1 MATIRLL
8 SIDDDKF
15 IRDMIEKTLRS
26 ELKGIDI
33 QVAENGKKAQQLLQN
48 HSFDL
53 VLCDWEM
60 PEMTG
65 IELLKWVRQQE
76 TLKTQPFV
84 LITSLDQKE
93 HVVEAGQAGV
103 SDYLSKPFSPKQ
115 LIDKV
120 MKQLIKSGKLSRE
133 AAMGLLRKDRISAA
147 GGAELLAGG
156 AASRVA
162 ATPPQKRSKGKGLL
176 AWGQQRVAVAIR
188 EINREEALLTLR
200 SEQGFP
206 SLASEVQLL
215 LAAGTDEAPQKVNVP
230 ALVFSLQ
237 LAEKQADC
245 DTAHLR
251 IQLHPETAEDAA
263 QLSRVLL
270 LVG

>member
-1 MATIRLL
+1 MTTIRIL

-15 IRDMIEKTLRS
+15 IRELIDKTLRS
-26 ELKGIDI
+26 ELKGFEIH
-33 QVAENGKKAQQLLQN
+33 QAENGKKAQQLLQN

-65 IELLKWVRQQE
+65 IELLKWVRKQE
-76 TLKTQPFV
+76 TLKAQPFV

-93 HVVEAGQAGV
+93 HVVEAGKAGV

-120 MKQLIKSGKLSRE
+120 MKQLIKSGRVSRE
-133 AAMGLLRKDRISAA
+133 EAMSLMRKDRIAAA

-156 AASRVA
+156 GAPRAAAPAR
-162 ATPPQKRSKGKGLL
+162 RSKGKGLL
-176 AWGQQRVAVAIR
+176 NWDQQRCPVAIR
-188 EINREEALLTLR
+188 EINREEALLTLKTPK
-200 SEQGFP
+200 GFP
-206 SLASEVQLL
+206 SLGGQVQLL
-215 LAAGTDEAPQKVNVP
+215 LAAGTDEAPVRISVP
-230 ALVFSLQ
+230 ALVYSLQ
-237 LAEKQADC
+237 LAEKTAEC

-251 IQLHPETAEDAA
+251 IQLQPESAEAAA
-263 QLSRVLL
+263 QLAKVLL